1 MNIYNLTNSY
11 YFFSKYVIYYIN
23 LLYSSIKFEP
33 IFHLA
38 KSFMN
43 MLEKKRNPSFIFMS
57 K

>member
-11 YFFSKYVIYYIN
+11 YFFSKYIIYYIN

-33 IFHLA
+33 IFHLD

-43 MLEKKRNPSFIFMS
+43 MLEKKRNPSFIFIS